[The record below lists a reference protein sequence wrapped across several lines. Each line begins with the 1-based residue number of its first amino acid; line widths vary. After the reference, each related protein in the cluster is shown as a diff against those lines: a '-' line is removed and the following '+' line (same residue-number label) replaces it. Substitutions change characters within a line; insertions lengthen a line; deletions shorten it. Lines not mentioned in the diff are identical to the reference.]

1 MLFRSLMEKLW
12 SKIIIEDYKNNF
24 DYKKND
30 TNLNIEFNRVAFI
43 FFFFFIIYLIYTIHL
58 IHLGSRKSNVEMKDI
73 LPTFSN
79 KLYRAD
85 IIDIDGNYLAK
96 TVKSIDI
103 GIKTSDIIDKKKLLL
118 SLNIIFPNKDFK
130 KIKKQID
137 TKKFFWLEKK
147 VSEENYEK
155 LMKLGDKSI
164 KPEEKVLRIYPQK
177 NLFSHI
183 IGQIDDD
190 NNGISGLEKSFN
202 ESLRTSKKPIKLTV
216 NRDIQFLVRKELI
229 KYQEIFRSKGAAAL
243 LMDINNG
250 NIISLVSL
258 PDFNP
263 NKRQNITDVNFINR
277 VTKGVY
283 ELGSVFK
290 SFTFASALNEK
301 LIEPETLFLNLPKS
315 IQCDKF
321 EIGEYSDDIP
331 SNLTAEQILIRSGNV
346 GSVKIAQKIGPDNL
360 KLFLEKIGILNK
372 IKFDIEEV
380 GSPQAIDWYQGCK
393 LETVSYGQGI
403 TTTILQLAKGYAII
417 SNGGYDI
424 SPTLLNKNV
433 KKGKR
438 IINKE
443 VSDKVVKVLRKIVN
457 TEDGT
462 AKLANV
468 KSYQIAG
475 KTGTANQPAKG
486 GYSRAKINTFASIF
500 PSSSPRYVFI
510 VMLDSPKTSSSYIYN
525 YRHKE
530 GTQTGTPY
538 NTAGWTSVE
547 VAGKIIDK
555 IGPILATKYL
565 EVK

>member
-1 MLFRSLMEKLW
+1 MVKLN

-30 TNLNIEFNRVAFI
+30 TNLNIKFNRIAFI

-58 IHLGSRKSNVEMKDI
+58 IHLGSRKSNSEIKSV
-73 LPTFSN
+73 LPSFVN

-103 GIKTSDIIDKKKLLL
+103 GIKTSDVIDKKKLLL
-118 SLNIIFPNKDFK
+118 SLNIIFPNKDFN
-130 KIKKQID
+130 KIKKQLD

-190 NNGISGLEKSFN
+190 NSGISGLEKSFD
-202 ESLRTSKKPIKLTV
+202 EVLRNSKKPLKLTV
-216 NRDIQFLVRKELI
+216 NRDIQFLIRKELI

-243 LMDINNG
+243 LMNIDSG

-258 PDFNP
+258 PDFDP

-290 SFTFASALNEK
+290 PFTFASGLNEK
-301 LIEPETLFLNLPKS
+301 MIEPETQFLNLPKS

-321 EIGEYSDDIP
+321 KIGEYSDDIP
-331 SNLTAEQILIRSGNV
+331 SDLTAEQILIRSGNV
-346 GSVKIAQKIGPDNL
+346 GSVKIAQKVGPENL
-360 KLFLEKIGILNK
+360 KLFLEKIGILDK
-372 IKFDIEEV
+372 IEFDIEEV
-380 GSPQAIDWYQGCK
+380 GRPQTIDWYQGCK

-424 SPTLLNKNV
+424 NPTLLSKSL
-433 KKGKR
+433 KRGDR
-438 IINKE
+438 IIDKE
-443 VSDKVVKVLRKIVN
+443 VSDSVVKVLRKIVN
-457 TEDGT
+457 SENGT

-468 KSYQIAG
+468 NNYQIAG

-500 PSSSPRYVFI
+500 PSSSPKYVFI
-510 VMLDSPKTSSSYIYN
+510 VMLDTPKTSSSYIYN

-565 EVK
+565 EVE

>member
-1 MLFRSLMEKLW
+1 MVKLN

-30 TNLNIEFNRVAFI
+30 TNLNIQFNRVAFI

-58 IHLGSRKSNVEMKDI
+58 IHLGSRKSNSEIKSV
-73 LPTFSN
+73 LPTFVN

-103 GIKTSDIIDKKKLLL
+103 GIKTSDVIDKKKLLL
-118 SLNIIFPNKDFK
+118 SLNIIFPNKDFN
-130 KIKKQID
+130 KIKKQLD
-137 TKKFFWLEKK
+137 VKKFFWLEKK

-190 NNGISGLEKSFN
+190 NSGISGLEKSFD
-202 ESLRTSKKPIKLTV
+202 EVLRNSKKPLKLTV
-216 NRDIQFLVRKELI
+216 NRDIQFLIRKELI

-243 LMDINNG
+243 LMNIDSG

-258 PDFNP
+258 PDFDP

-290 SFTFASALNEK
+290 PFTFASGLNEK
-301 LIEPETLFLNLPKS
+301 MIEPETQFLNLPKS

-321 EIGEYSDDIP
+321 KIGEYNDDIP
-331 SNLTAEQILIRSGNV
+331 SDLTAEQILIRSGNV
-346 GSVKIAQKIGPDNL
+346 GSVKIAQKVGPENL
-360 KLFLEKIGILNK
+360 KLFLEKIGILDK
-372 IKFDIEEV
+372 IEFDIEEV
-380 GSPQAIDWYQGCK
+380 GRPQTIDWYQGCK

-424 SPTLLNKNV
+424 NPTLLSKSL
-433 KKGKR
+433 KRGER
-438 IINKE
+438 IIDKE
-443 VSDKVVKVLRKIVN
+443 VSEKVVKVLRKIVN
-457 TEDGT
+457 TENGT

-468 KSYQIAG
+468 NNYQIAG
-475 KTGTANQPAKG
+475 KTGTANQPTKG

-500 PSSSPRYVFI
+500 PSSSPKYVFI
-510 VMLDSPKTSSSYIYN
+510 VMLDTPKTSSSYIYN

-565 EVK
+565 EVE

>member
-1 MLFRSLMEKLW
+1 MEESG

-58 IHLGSRKSNVEMKDI
+58 IHLGSRKSNVEIKDTF
-73 LPTFSN
+73 PTYSN

-130 KIKKQID
+130 KINKQLD

-190 NNGISGLEKSFN
+190 NTGISGLEKSFN
-202 ESLRTSKKPIKLTV
+202 EALRNSKNPIKLTV
-216 NRDIQFLVRKELI
+216 DKDIQFLIRKTLI
-229 KYQEIFRSKGAAAL
+229 KYQEIFKSKGSAAL

-250 NIISLVSL
+250 NILSLISL

-263 NKRQNITDVNFINR
+263 NERQNITDVNFINR
-277 VTKGVY
+277 VTKGTY

-290 SFTFASALNEK
+290 PFTFASALNEE
-301 LIEPETLFLNLPKS
+301 LIKPETEFLDLPKS
-315 IQCDKF
+315 IRCDKHR
-321 EIGEYSDDIP
+321 IGEYDNKIP
-331 SNLTAEQILIRSGNV
+331 SDLTAEQILIRSGNI
-346 GSVKIAQKIGPDNL
+346 GSVRIAQLVGPEKHKSFL
-360 KLFLEKIGILNK
+360 KKVGVLSSID
-372 IKFDIEEV
+372 FDIDEV
-380 GSPQAIDWYQGCK
+380 APQKDYNFGKCK
-393 LETVSYGQGI
+393 LATSSFGHGI
-403 TTTILQLAKGYAII
+403 ATTILQLARGYAVI
-417 SNGGYDI
+417 SNGGYEVK
-424 SPTLLNKNV
+424 PTLIDKKIENEKKN
-433 KKGKR
+433 R
-438 IINKE
+438 LINKD
-443 VSDKVVKVLRKIVN
+443 VSNQVVKALRKIVS
-457 TEDGT
+457 TDEGT
-462 AKLANV
+462 AKFADVLN
-468 KSYQIAG
+468 YEIGG
-475 KTGTANQPAKG
+475 KTGTADQPKEG
-486 GYSRAKINTFASIF
+486 SYSEAKINTFASIF
-500 PSSSPRYVFI
+500 PTSNPQFVFI
-510 VMLDSPKTSSSYIYN
+510 VMLDTPQKAKDYYYK
-525 YRHKE
+525 YRHQKGGWK
-530 GTQTGTPY
+530 GTLY

-565 EVK
+565 EIK

>member
-1 MLFRSLMEKLW
+1 MKESR

-58 IHLGSRKSNVEMKDI
+58 IHLGSRKSNVEIKDTF
-73 LPTFSN
+73 PTYSN

-130 KIKKQID
+130 KINKQLD

-190 NNGISGLEKSFN
+190 NTGISGLEKSFN
-202 ESLRTSKKPIKLTV
+202 EALRNSKNPIKLTV
-216 NRDIQFLVRKELI
+216 DKDIQFLIRKTLI
-229 KYQEIFRSKGAAAL
+229 KYQEIFKSKGSAAL

-250 NIISLVSL
+250 NILSLISL

-263 NKRQNITDVNFINR
+263 NERQNITDVNFINR
-277 VTKGVY
+277 VTKGTY

-290 SFTFASALNEK
+290 PFTFASALNEE
-301 LIEPETLFLNLPKS
+301 LIKPETEFLDLPKS
-315 IQCDKF
+315 IRCDKHR
-321 EIGEYSDDIP
+321 IGEYDNKIP
-331 SNLTAEQILIRSGNV
+331 SDLTAEQILIRSGNI
-346 GSVKIAQKIGPDNL
+346 GSVRIAQLVGPEKHKSFL
-360 KLFLEKIGILNK
+360 KKVGVLSSID
-372 IKFDIEEV
+372 FDIDEV
-380 GSPQAIDWYQGCK
+380 APQKDYNFGKCK
-393 LETVSYGQGI
+393 LATSSFGHGI
-403 TTTILQLAKGYAII
+403 ATTILQLARGYAVI
-417 SNGGYDI
+417 SNGGYEVK
-424 SPTLLNKNV
+424 PTLIDKKIENEKKN
-433 KKGKR
+433 R
-438 IINKE
+438 LINKD
-443 VSDKVVKVLRKIVN
+443 VSNQVVKALRKIVS
-457 TEDGT
+457 TDEGT
-462 AKLANV
+462 AKFADVLN
-468 KSYQIAG
+468 YEIGG
-475 KTGTANQPAKG
+475 KTGTADQPKEG
-486 GYSRAKINTFASIF
+486 SYSEAKINTFASIF
-500 PSSSPRYVFI
+500 PTSNPQFVFI
-510 VMLDSPKTSSSYIYN
+510 VMLDTPQKAKDYYYK
-525 YRHKE
+525 YRHQKGGWK
-530 GTQTGTPY
+530 GTLY

-565 EVK
+565 EIK

>member
-1 MLFRSLMEKLW
+1 MEKLRL
-12 SKIIIEDYKNNF
+12 KIIIEDYKNNF
-24 DYKKND
+24 DYKKSD
-30 TNLNIEFNRVAFI
+30 TNINVQFNRVAFI

-58 IHLGSRKSNVEMKDI
+58 IHLGSRKPNIRISDK
-73 LPTFSN
+73 PAFAN

-103 GIKTSDIIDKKKLLL
+103 GIKTSDVIDKKKLLL

-130 KIKKQID
+130 KIEKQLD

-155 LMKLGDKSI
+155 LMKLGDNSI

-183 IGQIDDD
+183 IGQIDED
-190 NNGISGLEKSFN
+190 NNGISGLEKSFD
-202 ESLRTSKKPIKLTV
+202 EVLRKSKKPLKLTV
-216 NRDIQFLVRKELI
+216 NRDIQFLIRKELI
-229 KYQEIFRSKGAAAL
+229 KYQEIFRSKGSAAL
-243 LMDINNG
+243 LMNIDSG

-258 PDFNP
+258 PDFDP

-290 SFTFASALNEK
+290 LFTFASALNEK
-301 LIEPETLFLNLPKS
+301 MIEPETQFLNLPKS

-321 EIGEYSDDIP
+321 KIGEYSDDIP
-331 SNLTAEQILIRSGNV
+331 SDLTAEQILIRSGNV
-346 GSVKIAQKIGPDNL
+346 GSVKIAQKVGPENL
-360 KLFLEKIGILNK
+360 KLFLEKIGILDQ
-372 IKFDIEEV
+372 IEFDIEEV
-380 GSPQAIDWYQGCK
+380 GRPQTIDWYQGCK

-417 SNGGYDI
+417 SNGGYDVN
-424 SPTLLNKNV
+424 PTLLSNSI
-433 KKGKR
+433 KKGDR
-438 IINKE
+438 IIDKE
-443 VSDKVVKVLRKIVN
+443 VSDSVVKVLRKIVN
-457 TEDGT
+457 SENGT

-468 KSYQIAG
+468 NNYQIAG

-500 PSSSPRYVFI
+500 PSSSPKYVFI
-510 VMLDSPKTSSSYIYN
+510 VMLDTPKTSSTYIYN

-565 EVK
+565 EVE

>member
-1 MLFRSLMEKLW
+1 MQKLG

-73 LPTFSN
+73 LPTFSD

-103 GIKTSDIIDKKKLLL
+103 GIKTSDIIDTKKLLL

-137 TKKFFWLEKK
+137 TKNFFWLEKK

-202 ESLRTSKKPIKLTV
+202 ESLRNSKKPIKLTV

-229 KYQEIFRSKGAAAL
+229 KYQEIFRSKGGAAL
-243 LMDINNG
+243 LMDINSG

-315 IQCDKF
+315 IPCDKF

-424 SPTLLNKNV
+424 NPTLLNKNE

-565 EVK
+565 EVE

>member
-1 MLFRSLMEKLW
+1 MQKLG

-202 ESLRTSKKPIKLTV
+202 ESLRNSKKPIKLTV

-243 LMDINNG
+243 LMDINSG

-315 IQCDKF
+315 LQCDKF

-372 IKFDIEEV
+372 INFDIEEV

-424 SPTLLNKNV
+424 NPTLLNKNV

-486 GYSRAKINTFASIF
+486 GYSKAKINTFASIF